1 MSEDYYRL
9 LGAERRASREA
20 LKCAF
25 RDRLKHVHPD
35 HNPDDPL
42 AVDRTRQLVEAY
54 KVLRNPVT
62 RRKYD
67 AMPAPNAP
75 LFRLT
80 APTSPTISPIFSRFV
95 VVMAFVLVG
104 LLAAAIAGA
113 FTGGYDSA
121 PRVDVPGM
129 DYPDRR
135 VSIPRIVE
143 PLVWDSMEWYYAQ
156 RYQLSLA
163 DAGVA
168 WEVQQAYCR
177 AIERASA
184 AGDAAR
190 VRFYTKAIRACQD
203 AQTQTTAWSK
213 CLRSGSQEISS
224 PGTWKP
230 AGPE

>member
-1 MSEDYYRL
+1 MSENYYRL
-9 LGAERRASREA
+9 LGVDRRASREA
-20 LKCAF
+20 LKRAF

-54 KVLRNPVT
+54 KVLRNPAT

-67 AMPAPNAP
+67 AMLAPNAP
-75 LFRLT
+75 LFKLT

-95 VVMAFVLVG
+95 VVMAFIVVG

-113 FTGGYDSA
+113 FTDRYGSA
-121 PRVDVPGM
+121 PPLDLPGM

-135 VSIPRIVE
+135 VCIPRIVE
-143 PLVWDSMEWYYAQ
+143 PLVWDSMEWYCAQ

-168 WEVQQAYCR
+168 WEVQQAYSR
-177 AIERASA
+177 AIEPARA

-190 VRFYTKAIRACQD
+190 VRFYTEAIRALQD
-203 AQTQTTAWSK
+203 AQTQTTAWSMR
-213 CLRSGSQEISS
+213 LQGGSPSQ
-224 PGTWKP
+224 
-230 AGPE
+230 

>member
-1 MSEDYYRL
+1 MSEEYYRL
-9 LGAERRASREA
+9 LGAERRVSREA

-42 AVDRTRQLVEAY
+42 AVDCTRQLVEAY
-54 KVLRNPVT
+54 KVLRNPAT

-67 AMPAPNAP
+67 ATLAPNAP

-80 APTSPTISPIFSRFV
+80 IATSPTISPIFSRFV

-113 FTGGYDSA
+113 FTGGYNSA
-121 PRVDVPGM
+121 PPLDVPGM

-143 PLVWDSMEWYYAQ
+143 PLVWDSMEWYCAQ

-177 AIERASA
+177 AIERAMA

-190 VRFYTKAIRACQD
+190 VRFYTEAIRALQD

-213 CLRSGSQEISS
+213 CLRGGPQEFSS
-224 PGTWKP
+224 PGTY
-230 AGPE
+230 